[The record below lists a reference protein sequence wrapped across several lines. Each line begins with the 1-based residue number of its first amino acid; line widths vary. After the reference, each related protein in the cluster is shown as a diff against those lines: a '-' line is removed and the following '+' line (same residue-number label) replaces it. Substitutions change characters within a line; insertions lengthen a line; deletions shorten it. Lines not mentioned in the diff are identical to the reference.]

1 MEEQEFGY
9 TTKKYGFPTKRY
21 FQTLDLK
28 NDLNLI
34 DMYKQRHQKEFYW
47 EEVGRGI
54 REIGILDMEIFI
66 YEEHLVMVVETP
78 LNFDWRKSFDKLSK
92 MPIQIKWE
100 QYMSIF
106 QEADSKATSS
116 DKWQKMERIFSLP

>member
-78 LNFDWRKSFDKLSK
+78 LDFDWRKSFDKLSK
-92 MPIQIKWE
+92 IPIQIKWE

>member
-78 LNFDWRKSFDKLSK
+78 LDFDWRKSFDKLSK